1 MITNIFFGSG
11 PDFQQIHLDDVRCS
25 SGEEQ
30 SLLEC
35 LHSPIG
41 VTNCEH
47 PEDVGI
53 ICQRSEGD
61 YHGCR
66 VIDTN
71 PHSKYARFITP
82 TLANNNI
89 EIDRPARAQ

>member
-1 MITNIFFGSG
+1 MIYWDHQLTNDFTALTEVITNIFFGSG

-30 SLLEC
+30 NLLEC

-53 ICQRSEGD
+53 ICQKSEGD
-61 YHGCR
+61 YHSLKNVEVLG
-66 VIDTN
+66 
-71 PHSKYARFITP
+71 
-82 TLANNNI
+82 
-89 EIDRPARAQ
+89 